1 MFVKL
6 CPRSSFCR
14 GAIIAAA
21 VIVGSREDGLIP
33 YVCGQEATVQKTADD
48 GPAERVPGV
57 TETTIA
63 RYEERRVNVAD
74 GAAKREF
81 RYRLLKPD
89 AIAPGTKYPVV
100 LFLHGAG
107 ERGDDNLRQLK
118 YLPAWLAESAARA
131 AYPCF
136 LIAPQCRENER
147 WVDVAWGD
155 PQSSPQPPEPGVDL
169 AAALAALDAVLA
181 REPGDPDR
189 LYLTGLSMGGYGT
202 WDLAARM
209 PERFAAAVP
218 ICGGGDE
225 RTAARLA
232 TLPLWAFHGDAD
244 KAVPVERSRT
254 MIAAV
259 KAAGGMPRYTE
270 LPGVGHDSWT
280 PAYRDPK
287 LLDWLFSQRRSP
299 PR

>member
-1 MFVKL
+1 MSRQPFARRAAIMAVFVIA
-6 CPRSSFCR
+6 
-14 GAIIAAA
+14 GAPCADRVPDA
-21 VIVGSREDGLIP
+21 
-33 YVCGQEATVQKTADD
+33 CGQEAAVQKRVNEK
-48 GPAERVPGV
+48 PVERVPGV
-57 TETTIA
+57 SEAAITN
-63 RYEERRVNVAD
+63 YEERRVEVAD
-74 GAAKREF
+74 GAEKRLF
-81 RYRLLKPD
+81 RYRLLTP
-89 AIAPGTKYPVV
+89 ARIVAGTKYPVV

-107 ERGDDNLRQLK
+107 ERGSDNLRQLK
-118 YLPAWLAESAARA
+118 YLPAWMAEPAARE

-136 LIAPQCRENER
+136 VLAPQCRENER

-155 PQSSPQPPEPGVDL
+155 PQSSPQPPQPGVDL
-169 AAALAALDAVLA
+169 AAALAALEAVLTQ
-181 REPGDPDR
+181 EPCDADR
-189 LYLTGLSMGGYGT
+189 IYLTGLSMGGYGT

-225 RTAARLA
+225 RTAARL
-232 TLPLWAFHGDAD
+232 TKLPLWVFHGDAD

-254 MIAAV
+254 MVAAV
-259 KAAGGMPRYTE
+259 KSAGGTPRYTE

-287 LLDWLFSQRRSP
+287 LLDWLFGQRRGQ